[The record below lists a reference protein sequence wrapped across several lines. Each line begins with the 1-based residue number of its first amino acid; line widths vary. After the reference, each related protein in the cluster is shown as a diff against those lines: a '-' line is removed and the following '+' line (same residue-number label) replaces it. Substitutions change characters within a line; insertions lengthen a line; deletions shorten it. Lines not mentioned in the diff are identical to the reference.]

1 MNLKQARNENKIE
14 EFIAE
19 REHIKGDKK
28 AFDKALNSIA
38 GKSKSIQETSSQ
50 DSCENCSDTQTP

>member
-19 REHIKGDKK
+19 RKHIKGDKK
-28 AFDKALNSIA
+28 AFDKAFSSIV
-38 GKSKSIQETSSQ
+38 GKSKSTQETSSQ
-50 DSCENCSDTQTP
+50 DSSENCTDTQTP